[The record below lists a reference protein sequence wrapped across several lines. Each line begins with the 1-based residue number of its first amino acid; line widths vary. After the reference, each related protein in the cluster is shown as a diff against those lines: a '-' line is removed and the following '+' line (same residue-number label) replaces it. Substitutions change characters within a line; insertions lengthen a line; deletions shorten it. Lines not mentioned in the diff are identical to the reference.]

1 MHNKTG
7 CIETPLHYANTLL
20 VRAKYSSKDIRYVLV
35 SMGLQ
40 ILAWTPGLWV
50 DSNEAGTLL
59 VSLGPHAFDKFELLP
74 VDEGTVLLSP
84 LCNTPCPA
92 YIKTCY
98 MPRKDD
104 NNSLCS
110 VHVIKHTK
118 SSKNW
123 EKKNRNLVEVRV
135 FDSRS
140 LCFPVAD
147 DVRKSPVKINLWE
160 NHSLVTK

>member
-1 MHNKTG
+1 M
-7 CIETPLHYANTLL
+7 
-20 VRAKYSSKDIRYVLV
+20 
-35 SMGLQ
+35 
-40 ILAWTPGLWV
+40 WV

-59 VSLGPHAFDKFELLP
+59 VSLRPHAFDKFELLP

-110 VHVIKHTK
+110 VHVV
-118 SSKNW
+118 N
-123 EKKNRNLVEVRV
+123 EKKKSRNLVEVRV

-147 DVRKSPVKINLWE
+147 DERKSPVKINLWE